1 MLLEIFL
8 KLQEMQIIEIKKKK
22 KKRLRKSFPFNSE
35 KEINPIK
42 QQNNQTTI

>member
-8 KLQEMQIIEIKKKK
+8 KLQEMQIIEIKKK